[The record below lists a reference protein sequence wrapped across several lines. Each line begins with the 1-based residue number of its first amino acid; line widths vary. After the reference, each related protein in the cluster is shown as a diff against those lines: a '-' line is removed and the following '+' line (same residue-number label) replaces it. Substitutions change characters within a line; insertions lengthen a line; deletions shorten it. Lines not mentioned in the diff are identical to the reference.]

1 MEGILEGREKLEK
14 MVEWTKLKM
23 RIHSN
28 EERIIYFNEREI
40 WWASIGINIGNEIDG
55 KNGYFERPVLVL
67 KKINPNSLLVI
78 PITTQDKQGYYYLE
92 LGSET
97 GKDIFILSQMRLIS
111 SKRLIR
117 KMKNRTVSEKNFL
130 LIKEKVAEIL
140 NIKAKPTI
148 LAE

>member
-28 EERIIYFNEREI
+28 EERTIYFSEREI

-67 KKINPNSLLVI
+67 KKINPNTLLVI
-78 PITTQDKQGYYYLE
+78 PITTQGKRGYYYLE
-92 LGSET
+92 MENGA
-97 GKDIFILSQMRLIS
+97 GKDIFILSQIRLIS

>member
-23 RIHSN
+23 RIHAN

-67 KKINPNSLLVI
+67 KKINPNTLLVI
-78 PITTQDKQGYYYLE
+78 PITTQDKRGYYYLE
-92 LGSET
+92 LENEA

>member
-1 MEGILEGREKLEK
+1 MEGVLEGREKLEK

-28 EERIIYFNEREI
+28 EKRTIYFNEREI

-67 KKINPNSLLVI
+67 KKINPNTLLVI
-78 PITTQDKQGYYYLE
+78 PITTQNKQGYYYLE
-92 LGSET
+92 LGNET

-130 LIKEKVAEIL
+130 LIKEKISEIL

>member
-1 MEGILEGREKLEK
+1 MEEKLEGKEKLEK

-28 EERIIYFNEREI
+28 KERIIYFNEREI

-55 KNGYFERPVLVL
+55 KNGYFERPVLIF
-67 KKINPNSLLVI
+67 KKINPNTLLVI

-92 LGSET
+92 LET
-97 GKDIFILSQMRLIS
+97 ETKKDIFILSQMRLIS

-117 KMKNRTVSEKNFL
+117 KMKNRTVPEKNFL

-148 LAE
+148 LME